1 MFVYA
6 AFSGIVEARKFVA
19 LHGGGDGGGYNSSE
33 KTSATWTPS
42 GVGKKAKVTIEKTG
56 AAYKGRCLYGVH
68 TDVGKGGRQRPKM

>member
-6 AFSGIVEARKFVA
+6 AFSGIVEARKFAA
-19 LHGGGDGGGYNSSE
+19 LHGGGGGGGYNSSE

-56 AAYKGRCLYGVH
+56 AAYKGRC
-68 TDVGKGGRQRPKM
+68 

>member
-19 LHGGGDGGGYNSSE
+19 LHDDGGGYNSSE

-42 GVGKKAKVTIEKTG
+42 GVGKKAKVMIEKTFG
-56 AAYKGRCLYGVH
+56 
-68 TDVGKGGRQRPKM
+68 

>member
-6 AFSGIVEARKFVA
+6 AFSGIVEARKFAA
-19 LHGGGDGGGYNSSE
+19 LHGDSGGYNSSE

-56 AAYKGRCLYGVH
+56 AAYKGRC
-68 TDVGKGGRQRPKM
+68 